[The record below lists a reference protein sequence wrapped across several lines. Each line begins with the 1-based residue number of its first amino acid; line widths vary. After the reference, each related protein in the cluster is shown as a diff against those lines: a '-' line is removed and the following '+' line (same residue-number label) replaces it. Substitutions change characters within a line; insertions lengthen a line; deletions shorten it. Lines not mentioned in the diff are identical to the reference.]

1 MYHKCGTK
9 CGTNQG
15 VWGTKNL
22 TTKLKDEH
30 PKKNLCLK
38 IGGRGGQKP
47 KINTEYL
54 KTRVLQGFL
63 GENPKIEIFQVKT

>member
-15 VWGTKNL
+15 GWGTKNL
-22 TTKLKDEH
+22 TTKFKDEH

-38 IGGRGGQKP
+38 NWGPGGQKP
-47 KINTEYL
+47 KINTEKV
-54 KTRVLQGFL
+54 KTRVLQSFL
-63 GENPKIEIFQVKT
+63 D